1 MAKIALKVTATAG
14 IHDDSLEMLAS
25 QALRY
30 EAVSVKEH
38 TRPIK
43 ANPYP
48 DKTPMVAM
56 SMTAGMTALGAS
68 PNMAIPAGND
78 NTPAPTID
86 LTKLKIKL
94 GIVAVSSFF
103 VLAVVLL
110 PVAVDVVV
118 VVVVEARFPPSMDE

>member
-43 ANPYP
+43 
-48 DKTPMVAM
+48 AM